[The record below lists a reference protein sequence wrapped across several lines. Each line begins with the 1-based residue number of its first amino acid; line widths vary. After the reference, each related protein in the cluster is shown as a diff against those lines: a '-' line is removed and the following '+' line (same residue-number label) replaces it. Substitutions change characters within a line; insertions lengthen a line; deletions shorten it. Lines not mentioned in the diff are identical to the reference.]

1 MKNSFSIQRIL
12 LLSRIHLSGILPAFI
27 AVYAII
33 LFILI
38 YISIIAGLDSD
49 NYLLSYPYLYFFI
62 GCVYTSSF
70 WGSWANKKKSYSYLM
85 IPASLKEKLI
95 VGLIFTTV
103 VYTIVFSVLY
113 FLTAYVTGNIFHPS
127 FSFVDMF
134 TTSSEDVRL
143 TDFSFGI
150 SIFNYV
156 IFQSLFLLGGLF
168 FNKRQFNYTAITV
181 FLLMVLFFPGNI
193 YFLESLTGWRIIGT
207 NSILMIGGRL
217 SLWKS
222 GEASIGILMNQS
234 IKTISYLVWMIIPLL
249 VYVAAYFK
257 LKEKEI

>member
-85 IPASLKEKLI
+85 IPASVKEKFI

-103 VYTIVFSVLY
+103 IYTIVFSVLY
-113 FLTAYVTGNIFHPS
+113 FLTAYVAGNIFHPS
-127 FSFVDMF
+127 FSK
-134 TTSSEDVRL
+134 
-143 TDFSFGI
+143 SFLYFAI
-150 SIFNYV
+150 SFC
-156 IFQSLFLLGGLF
+156 
-168 FNKRQFNYTAITV
+168 K
-181 FLLMVLFFPGNI
+181 
-193 YFLESLTGWRIIGT
+193 
-207 NSILMIGGRL
+207 
-217 SLWKS
+217 
-222 GEASIGILMNQS
+222 GEI
-234 IKTISYLVWMIIPLL
+234 
-249 VYVAAYFK
+249 
-257 LKEKEI
+257 